1 MSKKAT
7 KPQFNLDLDT
17 KLVTKD
23 KSFWVSSNDAKARY
37 DTHKN
42 GSEDVNYFNYHKRIF
57 DEFIGIYIKQGNAL
71 DYGCGEGAMQTKFIP
86 NLNLYDLYYYN
97 DEAIFNRT
105 FDTIILI
112 ETIEHFESP
121 WIEFDRLI
129 QLLEPQ
135 GRLLIQTL
143 FYPDFKDIS
152 SWWYVRDVTHVSF
165 FCLETFESM
174 CKRYGLRMIFTDFKS
189 RVVLEKTVL

>member
-7 KPQFNLDLDT
+7 KIQFHLDFDT

-23 KSFWVSSNDAKARY
+23 PSIWVSSNDAKARY

-42 GSEDVNYFNYHKRIF
+42 SAEDLNYFNYHKRIF
-57 DEFIGIYIKQGNAL
+57 DEFIGIYIKQGNVL
-71 DYGCGEGAMQTKFIP
+71 DYGCGEGAMQSKFIP
-86 NLNLYDLYYYN
+86 NLQLYDLYYHKN
-97 DEAIFNRT
+97 ETIFNQT

-112 ETIEHFESP
+112 ETVEHFESP
-121 WIEFDRLI
+121 WTEIERLI
-129 QLLEPQ
+129 HLLEPQ

-143 FYPDFKDIS
+143 FYPNFENIS

-165 FCLETFESM
+165 FCLETFEYM
-174 CKRYGLRMIFTDFKS
+174 CKRYGMRMIYTDFIS
-189 RVVLEKTVL
+189 RVVLEKSVL